1 MADGLGGQLLLQV
14 ALIGVNAFFASAEMS
29 VVSLNTTLLKKK
41 AEDGDKK
48 AAKLLK
54 LAEEPT
60 AFLSAIQIAITL
72 AGFLGSA
79 FAAENFSDRLVGWL
93 CKISTFAASHAETV
107 DALSVIVITL
117 ILSYFTLVLGEL
129 VPKRVAMHS
138 PEKVAR
144 ITSPVVS
151 GFKVVAKPVIWFLTK
166 STNAVLRLFGIKP
179 DAQEESVTEDE
190 IRLLVDAGEES
201 GTIDAMASEMIDN
214 IFEFDNRAARDV
226 MTHAIDVIAIST
238 DMDDAQI
245 ISLLRTSAYSRY
257 PVCGEDINDVLGIL
271 YAKDFFLDRL
281 GEGENKP
288 LSELMR
294 PAYFVPETVKCDTL
308 FYEMQKSQRHLAV
321 IVDEYGAVS
330 GIITLEDLVEEV
342 MGNIYDEY
350 DSEEKEEEE
359 TKIESIGDGKWR
371 ADGSLE
377 IDVFCECVGIT
388 LPEGAEFDTLA
399 GMILSELSEIPED
412 GSTFEV
418 DCYGLNIKVEKVE
431 ERRIESVVIT
441 RLSEAE

>member
-93 CKISTFAASHAETV
+93 CGISSFAASHAETV

-151 GFKVVAKPVIWFLTK
+151 GFKVITKPIIWFLTK
-166 STNAVLRLFGIKP
+166 STNAILRLFGIKP
-179 DAQEESVTEDE
+179 NSQEESVTEDE

-201 GTIDAMASEMIDN
+201 GAIDAMASEMIDN
-214 IFEFDNRAARDV
+214 IFEFDNSAARDV
-226 MTHAIDVIAIST
+226 MTHAIDVVCIGA

-245 ISLLRTSAYSRY
+245 VSILRSSAYSRY
-257 PVCGEDINDVLGIL
+257 PVCGENINDIVGVL

-281 GEGENKP
+281 GDGANRP
-288 LSELMR
+288 LAELLR

-308 FYEMQKSQRHLAV
+308 FCEMQKSQRHLA
-321 IVDEYGAVS
+321 ITVDEYGAVS
-330 GIITLEDLVEEV
+330 GIVTLEDLVEEI

-350 DSEEKEEEE
+350 DNEEKEEEE
-359 TKIESIGDGKWR
+359 AKIESLGDGKWR

-377 IDVFCECVGIT
+377 IDALGGELGIS
-388 LPEGAEFDTLA
+388 LPDEAEFDTLA

-418 DCYGLNIKVEKVE
+418 SCYGLNIKVEKVE
-431 ERRIESVVIT
+431 ERRIESVIIEKLPET
-441 RLSEAE
+441 